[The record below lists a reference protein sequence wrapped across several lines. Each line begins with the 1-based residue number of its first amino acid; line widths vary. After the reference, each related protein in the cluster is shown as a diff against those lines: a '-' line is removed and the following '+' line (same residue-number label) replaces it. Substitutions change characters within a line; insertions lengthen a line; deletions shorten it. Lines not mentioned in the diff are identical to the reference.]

1 MALLIH
7 SPVEISPLTTY
18 LNIGLIDVPARSP
31 SWATPGPAQALLH
44 FRGIVLYPA
53 IQRTV
58 IEMNATLFHHL
69 FQIAI
74 ADAVFAIPT
83 HCPENDLSHKVPP
96 FEITAHLVCASP
108 GMDLLADSIFAFAST
123 QLNFCNKTFPRD
135 RSLIPVLA
143 ARVDQP
149 GSWFAL
155 SNFGIFSKE
164 PTAKAWAR
172 LAGPKTG

>member
-7 SPVEISPLTTY
+7 SPVEIRPLATY
-18 LNIGLIDVPARSP
+18 PNIGLIDVPARAP
-31 SWATPGPAQALLH
+31 SWATPGPAQAFLH

-83 HCPENDLSHKVPP
+83 HCPENDLSHTVPP
-96 FEITAHLVCASP
+96 FEIAAHLIYASP
-108 GMDLLADSIFAFAST
+108 GMDLLADSIFAFATT
-123 QLNFCNKTFPRD
+123 QPNFCNRTTASELRSQSRGFPIHPRCV
-135 RSLIPVLA
+135 RN
-143 ARVDQP
+143 
-149 GSWFAL
+149 GY
-155 SNFGIFSKE
+155 
-164 PTAKAWAR
+164 
-172 LAGPKTG
+172 

>member
-7 SPVEISPLTTY
+7 SPVEISPLATY
-18 LNIGLIDVPARSP
+18 LNIGLIDVPARAP

-58 IEMNATLFHHL
+58 IEMNTTLFHHL

-83 HCPENDLSHKVPP
+83 HCPENDLSHEVPP
-96 FEITAHLVCASP
+96 FEIAAHLIYPSP
-108 GMDLLADSIFAFAST
+108 GMDLLADSIFAFATT
-123 QLNFCNKTFPRD
+123 QPNFCNRT
-135 RSLIPVLA
+135 V
-143 ARVDQP
+143 
-149 GSWFAL
+149 
-155 SNFGIFSKE
+155 
-164 PTAKAWAR
+164 TAGYSEIVVTTYFD
-172 LAGPKTG
+172 LQ